1 MKEALVLMAKAPIE
15 GQVKTRLIG
24 ALTAADAKQ
33 LYVAFLSDTFALM
46 EAVMEEREELSL
58 VLCYTPEGE
67 DEAFEEVEREGCL
80 MIAQRGGNLGER
92 LANCFGDVF
101 ALGFDSVIAI
111 GGDSPTLP
119 EEMIEEAF
127 DSLESENDVVIVPAE
142 DNGYCL
148 IGMRKLQPRIFED
161 IPWSTGGVM
170 AATEARAKDA
180 GVSLIVGPA
189 WYDVDTPEEL
199 ERLKEELGQSKG
211 TARFTRRV
219 LKELA
224 TRAKETG
231 DSPQ

>member
-24 ALTAADAKQ
+24 TLTAEDAKL

-46 EAVMEEREELSL
+46 EAVMDEREDLSL

-67 DEAFEEVEREGCL
+67 EEAFEEVEREGSL
-80 MIAQRGGNLGER
+80 MIPQHGEDLGER
-92 LANCFGDVF
+92 LINCFSDVF

-127 DSLESENDVVIVPAE
+127 DSLETEKDVVVVPAE
-142 DNGYCL
+142 DEGYCL
-148 IGMRKLQPRIFED
+148 IGMRKLHRQVFEE
-161 IPWSTGGVM
+161 IPWSSREVM
-170 AATEARAKDA
+170 AATEARAKAA
-180 GVSLIVGPA
+180 GLSLIVGPA
-189 WYDVDTPEEL
+189 WYDVDMPEEL
-199 ERLKEELGQSKG
+199 ERLKKELAETKG
-211 TARFTRRV
+211 TAKFTRRV

-224 TRAKETG
+224 KKTKETG
-231 DSPQ
+231 GIPQ

>member
-24 ALTAADAKQ
+24 SLTAEDAKL
-33 LYVAFLSDTFALM
+33 LYIAFLSDTFALM
-46 EAVMEEREELSL
+46 EAMMDEREELSL

-80 MIAQRGGNLGER
+80 MIPQRGGDLGER
-92 LANCFGDVF
+92 LTNCFSDVF
-101 ALGFDSVIAI
+101 ALGFDAVIAI

-127 DSLESENDVVIVPAE
+127 DSLETDDDVVIVPAE
-142 DNGYCL
+142 DDGYCL
-148 IGMRKLQPRIFED
+148 IGMRKLHRRVFEN
-161 IPWSTGGVM
+161 IPWSTDGVM

-180 GVSLIVGPA
+180 GLSVIVGTA

-199 ERLKEELGQSKG
+199 ERLKQELTETKG
-211 TARFTRRV
+211 SAKFTRRV

-224 TRAKETG
+224 KKAKETG
-231 DSPQ
+231 GNPQ

>member
-24 ALTAADAKQ
+24 ALTAEDAKQ

-46 EAVMEEREELSL
+46 EAVMDEREELSL

-80 MIAQRGGNLGER
+80 MIAQRGEGLGER
-92 LANCFGDVF
+92 LANCFTDVF
-101 ALGFDSVIAI
+101 VLGFDSVIAI

-127 DSLESENDVVIVPAE
+127 DSLETENDVVVVPAE
-142 DNGYCL
+142 DDGYCL
-148 IGMRKLQPRIFED
+148 IGMRKLHQRIFED

-170 AATEARAKDA
+170 TATEARAKEA
-180 GVSLIVGPA
+180 GLSLIVGPA

-199 ERLKEELGQSKG
+199 ERLKEELGQTKG

-224 TRAKETG
+224 KRAKETG
-231 DSPQ
+231 GQSQ